1 MPDNPKRKTT
11 MQDKIKE
18 ILDLVRVKLQ
28 EDGGDLELVKIEGKT
43 ISVRLKGACGC
54 CPHAM
59 ATLKGFVENV
69 LKENVDQDLVVE
81 RVD

>member
-1 MPDNPKRKTT
+1 ME
-11 MQDKIKE
+11 DKIKE
-18 ILDLVRVKLQ
+18 LLEMVRTKLQ
-28 EDGGDLELVKIEGKT
+28 DDGGDLELVKIEGKT

>member
-1 MPDNPKRKTT
+1 

-28 EDGGDLELVKIEGKT
+28 DDGGDLELVKVEGKT
-43 ISVRLKGACGC
+43 VSVRLKGACGC

-69 LKENVDQDLVVE
+69 LKENVDQDIVVE
-81 RVD
+81 RVN

>member
-1 MPDNPKRKTT
+1 

-28 EDGGDLELVKIEGKT
+28 DDGGDLELVKVEGKT
-43 ISVRLKGACGC
+43 VSVRLKGACGC